1 MDKNKLMIFEN
12 PEFGQIRSMLMNG
25 EPWFVA
31 ADVCKALGL
40 TQTSRAMAK
49 LDDDEGGLLQVPHPQ
64 KPELTMEVNC
74 VNEPGLYTL
83 VLTSRKPDA
92 KTFRRWITH
101 EVIPSI
107 RKNGTYM
114 TDAVIEQLDEN
125 PELVPEYLNHLR
137 NQNAAARELR
147 EQLALV
153 QPKAEY
159 YDSFVKISDLT
170 CFRYTAKELGVP
182 QKKLMGYLVEHG
194 YLFRDRHRGDRAFAR
209 AGKRNDP
216 LFCTRD
222 FYTKGGEKS
231 EYTLITPAGKEHLK
245 GLVTA
250 IADWVPSEKDEVTV
264 GELVTNAAVFA
275 E

>member
-1 MDKNKLMIFEN
+1 MNNSMEVFKHE
-12 PEFGQIRSMLMNG
+12 EFGSVRALTING
-25 EPWFVA
+25 EPWFVGKDIA
-31 ADVCKALGL
+31 ESLGHKNP
-40 TQTSRAMAK
+40 QRAIR
-49 LDDDEGGLLQVPHPQ
+49 DHVDDEDKGVTEMVTPGGTQNLPII
-64 KPELTMEVNC
+64 
-74 VNEPGLYTL
+74 NESGLYSLILSSRIPSAKKFKRWVTSE
-83 VLTSRKPDA
+83 VL
-92 KTFRRWITH
+92 
-101 EVIPSI
+101 PSI
-107 RKNGTYM
+107 RKNGAYM

-153 QPKAEY
+153 HPKAEY
-159 YDSFVKISDLT
+159 YDSFVKTSDLT

-231 EYTLITPAGKEHLK
+231 EYTLITPAGKEHLRR
-245 GLVTA
+245 LVSA
-250 IADWVPSEKDEVTV
+250 IAAWVPSEKDEVSV
-264 GELVTNAAVFA
+264 GELATNAAVFA

>member
-1 MDKNKLMIFEN
+1 MEKNKLMIFEN
-12 PEFGQIRSMLMNG
+12 EQFGQVRSTIING
-25 EPWFVA
+25 EAWFVA
-31 ADVCKALGL
+31 IDVCKALKL
-40 TQTSRAMAK
+40 KNSRDAVAK
-49 LDDDEGGLLQVPHPQ
+49 LDDDEKNTVA
-64 KPELTMEVNC
+64 LTDGIPGNPNKTVVSEA
-74 VNEPGLYTL
+74 GLYTL
-83 VLTSRKPDA
+83 ILRSRKPEA
-92 KTFRRWITH
+92 QAFRRWITH

-194 YLFRDRHRGDRAFAR
+194 YLFRDRHRGDRACAR

-222 FYTKGGEKS
+222 FYTKGDEKS
-231 EYTLITPAGKEHLK
+231 EYTLITPADKEHLK